1 MPSQILCHHTG
12 TPLGDP
18 IEIGALTA
26 VLTANNS
33 SQQAQSLTLAAS
45 KSWIGHS
52 EPAAGAVGMAHL
64 CLAFAQQ
71 AALPIMHLRSI
82 NPHMHP
88 MLQPSK
94 ASNRAACI
102 PRQAAGLISSASK
115 AVPFTAGVS
124 AFAFQGTNA
133 HVIMAA
139 ATAVQNNQSDDTTR
153 VSVLFQQQRH
163 WVAPVPHA
171 MLLTAQAGSGMLTYH
186 ADLATPGNA
195 FLMDHVVSEQC
206 LLPATAFFELALSSV
221 KLSLAASAVSAAVLD
236 TTLAAPLQLS
246 QPQVSKQAMVG
257 VITVQVAMQ
266 RNSLTVFSHN
276 ASQRQYHV
284 FAAVTAQQPVLCKSD
299 ERVATRALA
308 SVLSM
313 IEELIPAATLPVTA
327 SAVSSLGQPVNG
339 TDAFNMH
346 PAAADST
353 LQLAS
358 TFDANTA
365 AHQLL
370 VPAMLQAMH
379 VPLDRASPR
388 RWACASPMTDPQAAD
403 RSHSFGLMS
412 DTLHSGF
419 ALQGLI
425 LKPLNSTSL
434 IQQGGSTAA
443 VPDCLYELI
452 WPADCIDMHSST
464 DRAMVRMQHGK
475 SSRTATAAAAVISI
489 LQQAGNDHRLCFGA
503 AMSPI
508 PLTGRPSESST
519 SAMAQSSLLRTA
531 AQELANTQIVNRMT
545 ETLGATRKVSNATLS
560 ILATEASNHSSGLVL
575 QQAPETAIQGMVQHA
590 LRLVPSQASSSPAP
604 FQLLPKPR
612 GALQNLVLEP
622 LQLDLSSN
630 EVLVE
635 VHAVGVNFR
644 DVLNVLGMYPGDP
657 GAPGADCAGVVIARG
672 SAVQQLDIGE
682 CLLLILV
689 LSQRRMVYMAMTV
702 TVTL

>member
-1 MPSQILCHHTG
+1 MHYAG

-88 MLQPSK
+88 ILQPSK
-94 ASNRAACI
+94 ASNRAAYI
-102 PRQAAGLISSASK
+102 PRQAAALIGSASIP
-115 AVPFTAGVS
+115 VPFTAGVS

-139 ATAVQNNQSDDTTR
+139 ATAVQNNQSHNTTR

-221 KLSLAASAVSAAVLD
+221 KSSLAASAASAAVLD
-236 TTLAAPLQLS
+236 TTLAAPLELS

-266 RNSLTVFSHN
+266 RSSLTVFSHN
-276 ASQRQYHV
+276 ATQRQYHV
-284 FAAVTAQQPVLCKSD
+284 FAAVAAQQPVLCKSA
-299 ERVATRALA
+299 ERVATCALA
-308 SVLSM
+308 SVVSM
-313 IEELIPAATLPVTA
+313 IEELIPGATLPVTA
-327 SAVSSLGQPVNG
+327 SAVGSLGQPVNG
-339 TDAFNMH
+339 TEAFNMH

-358 TFDANTA
+358 TFNANTA

-370 VPAMLQAMH
+370 VPAKLQAMH
-379 VPLDRASPR
+379 VPLDNARPR

-419 ALQGLI
+419 GLQGLT

-434 IQQGGSTAA
+434 TQQGGSTAA
-443 VPDCLYELI
+443 VQDCLYELM

-464 DRAMVRMQHGK
+464 DTAMVRMQHGK
-475 SSRTATAAAAVISI
+475 SSRTATAAVISI
-489 LQQAGNDHRLCFGA
+489 LQQAGNDQRLCFGA

-508 PLTGRPSESST
+508 PLTGRPSELSM

-531 AQELANTQIVNRMT
+531 AQELANTQIVNRMID
-545 ETLGATRKVSNATLS
+545 TLGATRNVSNATLS
-560 ILATEASNHSSGLVL
+560 ILAAEASKHSSGLGL

-622 LQLDLSSN
+622 LQLDLTSN

-657 GAPGADCAGVVIARG
+657 GPPGADCAGVVIARG

-689 LSQRRMVYMAMTV
+689 LLQRRMVYMAMTV